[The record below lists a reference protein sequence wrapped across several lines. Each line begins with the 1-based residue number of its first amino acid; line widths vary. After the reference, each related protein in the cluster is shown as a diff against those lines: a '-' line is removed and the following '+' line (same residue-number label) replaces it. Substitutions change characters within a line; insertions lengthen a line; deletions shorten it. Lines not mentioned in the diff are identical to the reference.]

1 MSPHDKVRL
10 CIQHENLLSP
20 INFPFMQ
27 LIVIVFATV
36 FGLTVGD
43 AIADGDC
50 FAGSVGVV
58 AKGGVGV

>member
-1 MSPHDKVRL
+1 MAVTFL
-10 CIQHENLLSP
+10 